1 MLRDQGFDGNL
12 LACTSFKFREK
23 RKCIHIEYTFRKQ
36 IIPNNP
42 KLTKYYVNLVQ
53 INTNYDCVRLK
64 KPIFFNFLL
73 LKHLFSFKPNIFFSL
88 QQIIKSVD
96 IGDRFDPVQLT
107 LRFRHFK
114 MYITYNIHYI
124 FLGFLTNL
132 AHIELWKYY
141 LISFLCCIFFIQ
153 HRYNN

>member
-88 QQIIKSVD
+88 QQINKSAYIDNRLVA
-96 IGDRFDPVQLT
+96 IPLSYT
-107 LRFRHFK
+107 FRQFN
-114 MYITYNIHYI
+114 MYITYNIHEI

-132 AHIELWKYY
+132 AHIYSLL
-141 LISFLCCIFFIQ
+141 LIFYVPQ
-153 HRYNN
+153 VQ